1 MTATATPLR
10 SAARWLPWALLAAVA
25 AVALILGAHRAST
38 PSLEGEVEHIAG
50 LVRCPVCAGETA
62 AQSQAAPSVEIRA
75 QIRKDLKAGMNQGQ
89 VLDQLVRAYGPG
101 ILEKPR
107 TSGVSLVVWV
117 APVVALA
124 GGLVVLIVVLRRWA
138 RPAERRSPPPGLRVR
153 RRAPPAWG
161 KRAFSALRARR
172 RWLVVGA
179 GAAALAG
186 GLSWALSASVGA
198 RAAGQPIT
206 GVELGVAAVQADMQ
220 AASKDASRGDVL
232 GAVKEYQKVLASDP
246 TDPEALTQ
254 EGWLLAETEQPSLL
268 RDGLALLQRAEKADP
283 GYAPAHL
290 YRGVALLS
298 GGDYSAA
305 VPELQ
310 WYLAHSPDP
319 RLVPQ
324 VKSALAEARAKQAS
338 R

>member
-1 MTATATPLR
+1 MTTAATPLR
-10 SAARWLPWALLAAVA
+10 SAARWLPWALLVAVA

-62 AQSQAAPSVEIRA
+62 AQSQAPPSVEIRS
-75 QIRKDLKAGMNQGQ
+75 QIRMDLKAGMNQGQ
-89 VLDQLVRAYGPG
+89 VLDQMVRAYGPG

-117 APVVALA
+117 APVVAVT
-124 GGLVVLIVVLRRWA
+124 GGLAVLIVVLRRWA
-138 RPAERRSPPPGLRVR
+138 RPAPRRSAATAPRVR
-153 RRAPPAWG
+153 RRAPAARG
-161 KRAFSALRARR
+161 SRVSSALRARR
-172 RWLVVGA
+172 KWLAVGA

-186 GLSWALSASVGA
+186 GVSWALSASVGA

-206 GVELGVAAVQADMQ
+206 GIQLGAAAVQADVK
-220 AASKDASRGDVL
+220 AASNDASRGDVL

-254 EGWLLAETEQPSLL
+254 EGWLLAETQQPSLL
-268 RDGLALLQRAEKADP
+268 REGLRLLLRAEKADP

-290 YRGVALLS
+290 YRGVALLG

-305 VPELQ
+305 VAELQ

-324 VKSALAEARAKQAS
+324 VQAALAQARAKQAAP
-338 R
+338 

>member
-1 MTATATPLR
+1 VTTAATPLR

-25 AVALILGAHRAST
+25 AVALILGAHRASA
-38 PSLEGEVEHIAG
+38 PSLEGEVQHIAG

-62 AQSQAAPSVEIRA
+62 AQSQSPPSVEIRS
-75 QIRKDLKAGMNQGQ
+75 QIRQDLKAGMNQGQ

-101 ILEKPR
+101 ILEKPQA
-107 TSGVSLVVWV
+107 SGVSLVVWV
-117 APVVALA
+117 APLVVVA
-124 GGLVVLIVVLRRWA
+124 GGLVVLVAVLRRWA
-138 RPAERRSPPPGLRVR
+138 RPAARPSAAAAPRLR
-153 RRAPPAWG
+153 RRAPAAW
-161 KRAFSALRARR
+161 RSRVLPALRARR
-172 RWLVVGA
+172 KWLVVGA

-186 GLSWALSASVGA
+186 AVSWALSASVGT

-206 GVELGVAAVQADMQ
+206 GVQLGAAAVQADMQ
-220 AASKDASRGDVL
+220 AAANDASRGDVL
-232 GAVKEYQKVLASDP
+232 GAVEEYQKVLASDP

-254 EGWLLAETEQPSLL
+254 EGWLLAETRQPSLA
-268 RDGLALLQRAEKADP
+268 RDGLQLLLRAEKADP
-283 GYAPAHL
+283 VYAPAHL
-290 YRGVALLS
+290 YRGVALLG
-298 GGDYSAA
+298 GGDYAAA

-324 VKSALAEARAKQAS
+324 VKAALAQAQAKQGS